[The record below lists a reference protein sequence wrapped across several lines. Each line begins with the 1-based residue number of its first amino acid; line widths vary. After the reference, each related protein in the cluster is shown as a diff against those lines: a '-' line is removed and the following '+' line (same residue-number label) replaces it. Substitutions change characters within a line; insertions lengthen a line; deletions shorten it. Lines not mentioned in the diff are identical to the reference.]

1 MENKLIKQSKF
12 LFHRKHCDET
22 KEKRTVA
29 QKIAIGIAFAL
40 FLAYAITLL
49 YPFLYIIINSFKNT
63 AEFTTNFNGL
73 PKSFTFSNY
82 ASAFSYRTPTS
93 RYSIPEMFL
102 VSVMLSVGG
111 TVLTVLFS
119 SMTAYVMAKYKFAGK
134 EVIYT
139 IVIISLIVPIVGTLP
154 ATLQLLRNVGIYN
167 TPIAVLFLSS
177 GGFGMNFLLLFS
189 FFKGL
194 PWSYAEAA
202 YIDGASDFKIFVRI
216 MLPLAKGPITAIAII
231 TFIGMWNDYVNPALF
246 LPKMPTLAVGLQQM
260 IEDLTNKHEYPH
272 IFSGV
277 VIALIP
283 VMAVYIGFSKIIMS
297 NTSVG
302 GLKG

>member
-1 MENKLIKQSKF
+1 MENKLKKQSKF

-139 IVIISLIVPIVGTLP
+139 IVIISLIVPIVGTFLR
-154 ATLQLLRNVGIYN
+154 TLLIIY
-167 TPIAVLFLSS
+167 AVDFLKALSFLGFLSKRS
-177 GGFGMNFLLLFS
+177 APS
-189 FFKGL
+189 
-194 PWSYAEAA
+194 
-202 YIDGASDFKIFVRI
+202 AS
-216 MLPLAKGPITAIAII
+216 
-231 TFIGMWNDYVNPALF
+231 
-246 LPKMPTLAVGLQQM
+246 
-260 IEDLTNKHEYPH
+260 
-272 IFSGV
+272 
-277 VIALIP
+277 
-283 VMAVYIGFSKIIMS
+283 
-297 NTSVG
+297 
-302 GLKG
+302 